1 MLKDM
6 FLETY
11 AAIPASVDRARIERT
26 VTAYLAS
33 YAGNDIAG
41 RAALFA
47 DDVVAEEPVGTPPIE
62 GLAALKAFWQGSR
75 DAGWSVANR
84 LKRIVV
90 NGDEACIVFESELSV
105 PGQGAVTLE
114 VFETLAFDGEGRIR
128 RLRAYNDK
136 TCLN

>member
-84 LKRIVV
+84 LRRIVV

-105 PGQGAVTLE
+105 PGQGSVSLE

-128 RLRAYNDK
+128 RLRAYTDK
-136 TCLN
+136 TCLS